1 MPSHKPNEV
10 SDFHNITSEGESTLS
25 AAIKA
30 LLAGRQRRAAERN
43 KRKKT
48 KGDKMTIKEAVL
60 DTIINIILEMR
71 LDERNK
77 ANREIVRKMQ
87 GRGDHQGFQG
97 SNRAMVQRKVAMGNP
112 NLPLTTTNRMGKALH
127 SLLKGQPQVQK
138 NVSAKQKFEA
148 GVGKSNRRKRG
159 RKSGGGGE
167 YSGSDALSGY
177 YPRGG
182 SDDS

>member
-1 MPSHKPNEV
+1 MTSHKPNEV
-10 SDFHNITSEGESTLS
+10 SDFHKRTSEGESSMS

-30 LLAGRQRRAAERN
+30 LLAGRQRRGAKRN
-43 KRKKT
+43 KGKKT

-77 ANREIVRKMQ
+77 ANREKVRAMQ
-87 GRGDHQGFQG
+87 GRGDHKGFQG
-97 SNRAMVQRKVAMGNP
+97 SNRAMVQKRVAGSNP
-112 NLPLTTTNRMGKALH
+112 DLPLKTTNLRGKALH
-127 SLLKGQPQVQK
+127 SLIMNQPKVK
-138 NVSAKQKFEA
+138 ANIKAKKKAQA
-148 GVGKSNRRKRG
+148 GVGKSNLRKRG
-159 RKSGGGGE
+159 KKSGGGGG
-167 YSGSDALSGY
+167 YSGPDALSGY